1 MVYKENECLQPCKI
15 LKKARE
21 RIGEEKPRFC
31 LPSNNCEHFATECKT
46 GKKECHQKWT
56 PIEIGGKSVVATT
69 GSGVRPLKYAKID
82 EKKKVLAFEETI
94 LSILQKISSKAKAEE
109 IMEKYRA
116 IFNPKN
122 AVLIASICELALLIY
137 DYYKASNSNLTKE
150 QFAEVVI
157 KRICATFCS
166 IPGFWLAY
174 YLGGMLSI
182 AICGGYTLLAVCGYA
197 LPAFLVSIVAGA
209 AGDFAAKQLGGKL
222 ADAVVIPLFE
232 LLLSEAKKDKIQ

>member
-1 MVYKENECLQPCKI
+1 M
-15 LKKARE
+15 KKARE
-21 RIGEEKPRFC
+21 RIGEEKPTYC
-31 LPSNNCEHFATECKT
+31 PLSNNCEHFATECKT

-56 PIEIGGKSVVATT
+56 PIQIVGKSAVATT
-69 GSGVRPLKYAKID
+69 ISCVGPLTYAKID
-82 EKKKVLAFEETI
+82 EGKKVLAFEETI
-94 LSILQKISSKAKAEE
+94 LSILEKISSKAKAEE
-109 IMEKYRA
+109 IMEKYRSL
-116 IFNPKN
+116 FNPKY
-122 AVLIASICELALLIY
+122 AVLIASICELALLIH
-137 DYYKASNSNLTKE
+137 DRYKASNSNLTKE

-174 YLGGMLSI
+174 YLGGILSM
-182 AICGGYTLLAVCGYA
+182 AICGWA
-197 LPAFLVSIVAGA
+197 LPAVLVSIIAGA